1 MFRDRADAGRQLAA
15 ALKAYADVPGG
26 LVVALPR
33 GGVVTGVEVSR
44 ALRLPLDVFI
54 VRKIGYPGNPE
65 CAMAALTET
74 GLLYRTEEGR
84 GMNSVYPGY
93 VEECRAEQ
101 QLEIDRRVR
110 LYRGGAPFPR
120 LAGRTVLLVDDGLA
134 TGATFEAAALAL
146 RELNPKRLI
155 GAVPVAP
162 AETAERVRA
171 LVDELVVLETPEY
184 FMAVG
189 QVYADFRQVDD
200 AHVLRFLKTVAGA
213 LAQENQGRG
222 QTGG

>member
-1 MFRDRADAGRQLAA
+1 MFRDRADAGRRLAA

-33 GGVVTGVEVSR
+33 GGVVTGVEVSL

-74 GLLYRTEEGR
+74 GLLHRTEEGR
-84 GMNSVYPGY
+84 GMVSVYPGY
-93 VEECRAEQ
+93 LEECRAEQ
-101 QLEIDRRVR
+101 EEEINRRVR

-120 LAGRTVLLVDDGLA
+120 LDGRTVLLVDDGLA

-146 RELNPKRLI
+146 RELKPKRLV

-162 AETAERVRA
+162 PATAERVRA
-171 LVDELVVLETPEY
+171 LVDELVVLEVPAY

-200 AHVLRFLKTVAGA
+200 AQVLRLLKGA
-213 LAQENQGRG
+213 A
-222 QTGG
+222 

>member
-1 MFRDRADAGRQLAA
+1 MFRDREDAGRQLAA
-15 ALKAYADVPGG
+15 SLKAYADVPGG

-33 GGVVTGVEVSR
+33 GGVVTGAEVSR

-74 GLLYRTEEGR
+74 GLLYETEEGR
-84 GMNSVYPGY
+84 GMNSAYPGY

-101 QLEIDRRVR
+101 VEEINRRVR
-110 LYRGGAPFPR
+110 LYRGGSPFPR
-120 LAGRTVLLVDDGLA
+120 LDGRTVILVDDGLA

-146 RELNPKRLI
+146 RDLKPKRLI

-162 AETAERVRA
+162 PETAERVRA
-171 LVDELVVLETPEY
+171 LVDELVVLEVPAY

-189 QVYADFRQVDD
+189 QAYADFRQVDD
-200 AHVLRFLKTVAGA
+200 AQVLSLLK
-213 LAQENQGRG
+213 ED
-222 QTGG
+222 

>member
-1 MFRDRADAGRQLAA
+1 MFRDRADAGRRLAV

-44 ALRLPLDVFI
+44 TLRLPLDVFI

-74 GLLYRTEEGR
+74 GLLFRTEEGR
-84 GMNSVYPGY
+84 GMNSFQPGY
-93 VEECRAEQ
+93 LEERRAEQ
-101 QLEIDRRVR
+101 EVEIERRVG
-110 LYRGGAPFPR
+110 LYRGGAPFPK
-120 LAGRTVLLVDDGLA
+120 LHGRTVLLVDDGLA

-146 RELNPKRLI
+146 RELKPTRLV
-155 GAVPVAP
+155 GAVPVSP
-162 AETAERVRA
+162 PETAERVRA
-171 LVDELVVLETPEY
+171 LVDELVVLEVPEY

-189 QVYADFRQVDD
+189 QVYADFRQVED
-200 AHVLRFLKTVAGA
+200 AQVLRLLKGA
-213 LAQENQGRG
+213 V
-222 QTGG
+222 

>member
-1 MFRDRADAGRQLAA
+1 MFQDRIDAGRQLAV
-15 ALKAYADVPGG
+15 ALKDYTEVPGG

-33 GGVVTGVEVSR
+33 GGVVTGYEISF
-44 ALRLPLDVFI
+44 ALRLPLEVFI

-74 GLLYRTEEGR
+74 GMLHRTEESR
-84 GMNSVYPGY
+84 GFRALPPGY
-93 VEECRAEQ
+93 LDECRAEQ
-101 QLEIDRRVR
+101 EKEIWRRKR
-110 LYRGGAPFPR
+110 LYRGGLPFPR

-146 RELNPKRLI
+146 RELKPQFLV

-162 AETAERVRA
+162 PETAERVRA
-171 LVDELVVLETPEY
+171 LVDKLVVLEIPEY

-189 QVYADFRQVDD
+189 QAYANFRQVDD
-200 AHVLRFLKTVAGA
+200 EQVLRVLDDAA
-213 LAQENQGRG
+213 RLAHK
-222 QTGG
+222 

>member
-44 ALRLPLDVFI
+44 GLRLPLDVFI

-189 QVYADFRQVDD
+189 QVYADFHQVDD

>member
-1 MFRDRADAGRQLAA
+1 MFQDRIDAGRQLAV
-15 ALKAYADVPGG
+15 ALKDYTEVPGG

-33 GGVVTGVEVSR
+33 GGVVTGYEVSR
-44 ALRLPLDVFI
+44 VLRLPLDVFI

-74 GLLYRTEEGR
+74 GMLHRTGESR
-84 GMNSVYPGY
+84 GFRALHPGY
-93 VEECRAEQ
+93 LDECRAEQ
-101 QLEIDRRVR
+101 EKEIWRRKR
-110 LYRGGAPFPR
+110 LYRGGLPFPR

-146 RELNPKRLI
+146 RELKPKFLV

-162 AETAERVRA
+162 PETAERVRT
-171 LVDELVVLETPEY
+171 LVDELVVLEIQEY

-189 QVYADFRQVDD
+189 QAYADFRQVDD
-200 AHVLRFLKTVAGA
+200 EQVLRVLEDAARVVHK
-213 LAQENQGRG
+213 
-222 QTGG
+222 

>member
-1 MFRDRADAGRQLAA
+1 MFRDRADAGRRLAA
-15 ALKAYADVPGG
+15 ALKAYTDVPGG

-33 GGVVTGVEVSR
+33 GGVVTGVEVSL

-74 GLLYRTEEGR
+74 GLLHRTEEGR
-84 GMNSVYPGY
+84 GMVSVYPGY
-93 VEECRAEQ
+93 LEECRTEQ
-101 QLEIDRRVR
+101 EEEINRRVR

-120 LAGRTVLLVDDGLA
+120 LDGRTVLLVDDGLA

-146 RELNPKRLI
+146 RELKPKRLV

-162 AETAERVRA
+162 PATAERVRA
-171 LVDELVVLETPEY
+171 LMDELVVLEVPAY

-200 AHVLRFLKTVAGA
+200 AQVLRLLKGA
-213 LAQENQGRG
+213 A
-222 QTGG
+222 

>member
-1 MFRDRADAGRQLAA
+1 MFRDRADAGRQVAA
-15 ALKAYADVPGG
+15 ALTAYADAPGG

-33 GGVVTGVEVSR
+33 GGVVTGAEVSR

-74 GLLYRTEEGR
+74 GLLHRTEEGR
-84 GMNSVYPGY
+84 GMVSAYPGY
-93 VEECRAEQ
+93 LEECGAEQ
-101 QLEIDRRVR
+101 EEEISRRVR
-110 LYRGGAPFPR
+110 LYRGGAPFPS
-120 LAGRTVLLVDDGLA
+120 LNGRTVMLVDDGLA

-146 RELNPKRLI
+146 RELKPTRLV

-162 AETAERVRA
+162 PETVERVRA
-171 LVDELVVLETPEY
+171 LVDELVVLEVPAY

-200 AHVLRFLKTVAGA
+200 AQVLRLLKEAA
-213 LAQENQGRG
+213 
-222 QTGG
+222 

>member
-1 MFRDRADAGRQLAA
+1 MFQDRIDAGRQLAV
-15 ALKAYADVPGG
+15 ALKDYTEVPGG

-33 GGVVTGVEVSR
+33 GGVVTGYEVSR
-44 ALRLPLDVFI
+44 VLRLPLDVFI

-74 GLLYRTEEGR
+74 GMLHRTGESR
-84 GMNSVYPGY
+84 GFRALHPGY
-93 VEECRAEQ
+93 LDECRAEQ
-101 QLEIDRRVR
+101 EKEIWRRKR
-110 LYRGGAPFPR
+110 LYRGGLPFPR

-146 RELNPKRLI
+146 RELKPKFLV

-162 AETAERVRA
+162 PETAERVRT
-171 LVDELVVLETPEY
+171 LVDELVVLEIPEY

-189 QVYADFRQVDD
+189 QAYADFRQVDD
-200 AHVLRFLKTVAGA
+200 EQVLRVLEDAARVVHK
-213 LAQENQGRG
+213 
-222 QTGG
+222 

>member
-146 RELNPKRLI
+146 RELKPKRLI

-162 AETAERVRA
+162 PETAARVRA

-200 AHVLRFLKTVAGA
+200 AHVLRF
-213 LAQENQGRG
+213 
-222 QTGG
+222 

>member
-1 MFRDRADAGRQLAA
+1 MFQDRIDAGRQLAV
-15 ALKAYADVPGG
+15 ALKDYTEVPGG

-33 GGVVTGVEVSR
+33 GGVVTGYEVSR
-44 ALRLPLDVFI
+44 VLRLPLDVFI

-74 GLLYRTEEGR
+74 GMLHRTGESRGFRALHPGYLDECRTEQEK
-84 GMNSVYPGY
+84 
-93 VEECRAEQ
+93 
-101 QLEIDRRVR
+101 EIWRRKR
-110 LYRGGAPFPR
+110 LYRGGLPFPR

-146 RELNPKRLI
+146 RELKPKFLV

-162 AETAERVRA
+162 PETAERVRT
-171 LVDELVVLETPEY
+171 LVDELVVLEIPEY

-189 QVYADFRQVDD
+189 QVYADFGQVDD
-200 AHVLRFLKTVAGA
+200 ERVLRVLEDAARVVHK
-213 LAQENQGRG
+213 
-222 QTGG
+222 